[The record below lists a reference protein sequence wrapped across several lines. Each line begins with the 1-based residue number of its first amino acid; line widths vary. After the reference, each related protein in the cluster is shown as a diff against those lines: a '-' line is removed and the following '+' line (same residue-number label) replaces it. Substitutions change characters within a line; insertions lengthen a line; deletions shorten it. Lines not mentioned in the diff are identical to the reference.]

1 MFNFSQ
7 LGIPV
12 IQAPMAGGI
21 NNPRLASEVSNAGG
35 VGSFG
40 FSYSTPQKI
49 SEDLAATKALTSG
62 PINANFF
69 VFSAV
74 DLPAQAVQE
83 MAIEALE
90 NLPIEGEYVVSAPH
104 APFYPDIEEQLKPVW
119 EHCPEILTFHFGIPS
134 PSIVARAHA
143 LGIAI
148 GMTATSLGEAKAV
161 EKAGADF
168 IVAQGIEAGGHRGIF
183 DPDEADEKLTAITLT
198 KQFVRACSIPIVAAG
213 AIMDGADIANA
224 LKSGAVAGQLG
235 TAFLCCDESG
245 ATPAHKEYLLKH
257 HGRGSTF
264 TRGFSGRPARG
275 INNEFI
281 RLMEGKIVLPFPIQ
295 NTLTASLRQ
304 LAVKTNNGEYQSLW
318 AGQDYSRA
326 RRISTNKLMLSLKE
340 ELLIA
345 LGAVTPSLA
354 KLPPEV

>member
-1 MFNFSQ
+1 MFNFSK

-12 IQAPMAGGI
+12 IQAPMAGGV
-21 NNPRLASEVSNAGG
+21 NTPKLASEVSNAGG

-49 SEDLAATKALTSG
+49 SADLVATRALTNG

-69 VFSAV
+69 IFSPV
-74 DLPAQAVQE
+74 DLPTQAIQDK
-83 MAIEALE
+83 ALEALKH
-90 NLPIEGEYVVSAPH
+90 LPIGGEYALAIPQ
-104 APFYPDIEEQLKPVW
+104 APFYPNLEEQLTPVW

-134 PSIVARAHA
+134 PSIMAKARS
-143 LGIAI
+143 LGISV
-148 GMTATSLGEAKAV
+148 GMTATCLKEATAV

-183 DPDEADEKLTAITLT
+183 NLDEADEKLTTIALT
-198 KQFVRACSIPIVAAG
+198 KQLVRGCSIPIVAAG

-224 LKSGAVAGQLG
+224 LRSGAVAAQLG

-245 ATPAHKEYLLKH
+245 ATPAHKEYLLTRH
-257 HGRGSTF
+257 SRGSTF

-281 RLMEGKIVLPFPIQ
+281 RLMESQIVLPFPIQ

-304 LAVKTNNGEYQSLW
+304 LGVKTDNGEYQSLW
-318 AGQDYSRA
+318 AGQDYA
-326 RRISTNKLMLSLKE
+326 RTRNLSAKNLMLALKE

-345 LGAVTPSLA
+345 LG
-354 KLPPEV
+354 